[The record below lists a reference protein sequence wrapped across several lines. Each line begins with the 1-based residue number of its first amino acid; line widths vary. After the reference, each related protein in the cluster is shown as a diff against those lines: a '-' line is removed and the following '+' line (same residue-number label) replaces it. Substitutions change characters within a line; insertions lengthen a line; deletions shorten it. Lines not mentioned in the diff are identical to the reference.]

1 MATTEERLETI
12 EKRLKEKQDGSGP
25 SILGG
30 CFFIGFAIMMNGC
43 LGEGGT
49 FSPIEM
55 GGSSFSPYHVELSI
69 DSSDRLKVQ
78 LVDRA
83 GKDISLE

>member
-12 EKRLKEKQDGSGP
+12 EKRLAEKEDGSGS
-25 SILGG
+25 SIFGG
-30 CFFIGFAIMMNGC
+30 CALIAFAIYVSGC
-43 LGEGGT
+43 QGEGGRRGT
-49 FSPIEM
+49 
-55 GGSSFSPYHVELSI
+55 SFNPHHVELSI
-69 DSSDRLKVQ
+69 EPFETLKVQ

>member
-1 MATTEERLETI
+1 
-12 EKRLKEKQDGSGP
+12 
-25 SILGG
+25 
-30 CFFIGFAIMMNGC
+30 MMNGC

-55 GGSSFSPYHVELSI
+55 GGSSFSPLHVELSI

-83 GKDISLE
+83 GNDISLE